1 MKKTIIKSLLV
12 MTIAVL
18 LQSCA
23 QHHVVTVV
31 ALHQNNNVSD
41 QVITAGTIGTPLCDV
56 VTNSGDTITARVPS
70 KILLEHKMPFK
81 ADMVKSDEAKYGYVQ
96 RAIGSQS
103 NPEKLQ
109 KTSI

>member
-1 MKKTIIKSLLV
+1 MI
-12 MTIAVL
+12 IAVL

-31 ALHQNNNVSD
+31 ALHQNSNISD
-41 QVITAGTIGTPLCDV
+41 HVITAGTMGTPLCDV

-96 RAIGSQS
+96 RAIGSQTGS
-103 NPEKLQ
+103 AKLEKA
-109 KTSI
+109 SM